1 MRFITKLILSI
12 VANALAIF
20 LAAKYIIPQYM
31 TFTGDVVDYLTVGL
45 ILALANIFIRPI
57 LKIVSAPLIF
67 ITMGLFLIVIN
78 IIILFAV
85 DWFVEALNIISLWG
99 YLWGSII
106 IAIVNAVI
114 VKSFKKKPATIA

>member
-31 TFTGDVVDYLTVGL
+31 TFTGYVVDYLTVGL

-85 DWFVEALNIISLWG
+85 DWFVEALIIISLWG